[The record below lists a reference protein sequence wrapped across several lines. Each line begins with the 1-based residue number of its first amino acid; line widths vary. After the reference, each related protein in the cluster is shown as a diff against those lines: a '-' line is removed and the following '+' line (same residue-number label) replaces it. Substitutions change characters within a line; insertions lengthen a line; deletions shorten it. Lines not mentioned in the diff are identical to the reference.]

1 MTAKG
6 FFIGLLVGGIVGAG
20 TALLLAPMEG
30 SEARKRIS
38 DTSKSTVDK
47 VGQMASSVKQR
58 VKRQRE
64 PEVVEQ
70 AI

>member
-1 MTAKG
+1 MAVRR
-6 FFIGLLVGGIVGAG
+6 FFAGLLIGGIVGAG

-30 SEARKRIS
+30 AEARKRIS
-38 DTSKSTVDK
+38 DKSRSTVDK
-47 VGQMASSVKQR
+47 VGQMASSVRGR

-64 PEVVEQ
+64 QEVVEQ

>member
-6 FFIGLLVGGIVGAG
+6 FIIGLLIGGIVGAG

-30 SEARKRIS
+30 SEARKRIT
-38 DTSKSTVDK
+38 DTSKSTVDR

-58 VKRQRE
+58 VKCRRE
-64 PEVVEQ
+64 QEAVEQ

>member
-20 TALLLAPMEG
+20 TALLFAPMEG

-64 PEVVEQ
+64 QEVVEQ